1 VQQQNYGAFQIA
13 APFLGC
19 GWWQGTEQGRIGKY
33 GGKAKTLLLKQ
44 YMKCISN
51 RFFRQKNISSSLNKN
66 IATASRQNSAAPM
79 RKIKY
84 LEGVRG
90 VAALIVVLNH
100 IRLTLFMAEYDKLH
114 NYIHAAH
121 LPGFVKTFLINGF
134 ELLLD
139 GDLAVWVFWL
149 LSSYV
154 ISIAFFKP
162 AESYDKVVVAYAA
175 KRYFRLFI
183 PVFVSI
189 MAGYVLMKTG
199 LMYNAA
205 LAKQAGPPY
214 SNGWLINP
222 YNFSPDFFN
231 ALLSAVYNTFMD
243 YDSKA
248 SYNPVLW
255 TIEIEFLG
263 SLFTFSIFGVL
274 RHNKKR
280 WLLYAAI
287 LAAVYALK
295 MYWLCCFVAGH
306 VLCDYDC
313 NPPRW
318 YIGEK
323 LRKYR
328 LRAEW
333 LKYIPAP
340 AAVLLIFFARSI
352 FPALHIP
359 LKIHN
364 LLLSFMLVLAV
375 LRIAAFRRFF
385 AAVIPFWLGRISF
398 SLYLIHLPV
407 ICSLTS
413 YIVLHHFTMAG
424 RITGAA
430 VTLIVSLVVAWY
442 YTIYIDLN
450 GVKLANKIGD
460 YFKRHTV

>member
-1 VQQQNYGAFQIA
+1 
-13 APFLGC
+13 
-19 GWWQGTEQGRIGKY
+19 
-33 GGKAKTLLLKQ
+33 
-44 YMKCISN
+44 MK
-51 RFFRQKNISSSLNKN
+51 
-66 IATASRQNSAAPM
+66 
-79 RKIKY
+79 KIKY
-84 LEGVRG
+84 LEGLRG
-90 VAALIVVLNH
+90 VAALIVVFNH
-100 IRLTLFMAEYDKLH
+100 IRLALFMAEYDQFH

-175 KRYFRLFI
+175 KRYFRLLI
-183 PVFVSI
+183 PVLVSV
-189 MAGYVLMKTG
+189 MAGYILMKAG
-199 LMYNAA
+199 LVYNVA

-214 SNGWLINP
+214 SNGWLINL
-222 YNFSPDFFN
+222 YNFNPDFFK
-231 ALLSAVYNTFMD
+231 ALLSAAYSTFMD
-243 YDSKA
+243 YDSGT
-248 SYNPVLW
+248 SYNRVLW

-287 LAAVYALK
+287 LAVVFTLK

-306 VLCDYDC
+306 ILCDYDC

-318 YIGEK
+318 AIGEK
-323 LRKYR
+323 LRSYR
-328 LRAEW
+328 LRAAW
-333 LKYIPAP
+333 LKYVPAP
-340 AAVLLIFFARSI
+340 AGILLIFFAGSI
-352 FPALHIP
+352 FPALHVPIK
-359 LKIHN
+359 LHN
-364 LLLSFMLVLAV
+364 PLLSFMIVLAV
-375 LRIAAFRRFF
+375 LRIPAFRRFF
-385 AAVIPFWLGRISF
+385 AAAIPFWLGRVSF

-413 YIVLHHFTMAG
+413 YIVLHHFT
-424 RITGAA
+424 ITGKITGTA
-430 VTLIVSLVVAWY
+430 VTLFVSLVLAWY
-442 YTIYIDLN
+442 YTKYIDRN

-460 YFKRHTV
+460 YFKRNTV

>member
-1 VQQQNYGAFQIA
+1 
-13 APFLGC
+13 
-19 GWWQGTEQGRIGKY
+19 
-33 GGKAKTLLLKQ
+33 
-44 YMKCISN
+44 MK
-51 RFFRQKNISSSLNKN
+51 
-66 IATASRQNSAAPM
+66 
-79 RKIKY
+79 KIKY
-84 LEGVRG
+84 LEGLRG
-90 VAALIVVLNH
+90 VAAFIVVLNH
-100 IRLTLFMAEYDKLH
+100 IRLACFMAEYDKLH
-114 NYIHAAH
+114 TYIHAAH

-162 AESYDKVVVAYAA
+162 AESYDKIVVAYAA
-175 KRYFRLFI
+175 KRYIRLFV

-189 MAGYVLMKTG
+189 MAGYVLMKAG
-199 LMYNAA
+199 LIYNTA
-205 LAKQAGPPY
+205 LATKAGPPY
-214 SNGWLINP
+214 NTGWLVNP
-222 YNFSPDFFN
+222 YNFTPNFFN
-231 ALLSAVYNTFMD
+231 ALLSALYNTFIE

-287 LAAVYALK
+287 FAAVYALK
-295 MYWLCCFVAGH
+295 MYWLCCFLVGH

-313 NPPRW
+313 NPPMW
-318 YIGEK
+318 AIAEK

-328 LRAEW
+328 LPAW
-333 LKYIPAP
+333 LKYVPAP
-340 AAVLLIFFARSI
+340 VGILLIVFSSSI

-359 LKIHN
+359 PKLHYPLQSCMIV
-364 LLLSFMLVLAV
+364 FAV

-385 AAVIPFWLGRISF
+385 SASIPFWLGRVSF
-398 SLYLIHLPV
+398 SLYLVHLPI

-424 RITGAA
+424 KITGA
-430 VTLIVSLVVAWY
+430 VITLIVSLVLSWY
-442 YTIYIDLN
+442 YTKHIDQN

-460 YFKRHTV
+460 YFKRNTV